1 MTEWR
6 SLAAAALI
14 AGLVMAP
21 AYAEAPPTKIR
32 FTLDW
37 KIQGIH
43 AWFYWAKAK
52 GYFEAENLDVTIDQ
66 GEGSAATVT
75 RILSGAYDAGF
86 GDINAI
92 IQNAAARPTE
102 APVMVYM
109 IYSKAPFALLAK
121 ADGPLKSLKDLPGT
135 KIGAPA
141 GAAALK
147 LLPILARNNQIDDA
161 SLNILQVAP
170 SLQEQMLLQG
180 QVDSI
185 AVFSA
190 TSYMNLVSLRRDPE
204 KDFRWFFYADHGI
217 DLYSNGVMVSPRLAH
232 EKPEAVKGLLRAIN
246 RALHET
252 IGDPQAAIDLLAAEE
267 PLLNKQI
274 ELRRLTY
281 VYGSLID
288 TPEARELGIGD
299 VNDERLKSSIAIVSS
314 AFELPKPPDT
324 AQVFDHGFLPP
335 KVERL
340 PPAIKH

>member
-1 MTEWR
+1 MIEWR
-6 SLAAAALI
+6 TMAVAALI

-21 AYAEAPPTKIR
+21 ARAEAPLTKIR

-52 GYFEAENLDVTIDQ
+52 GYFKAENLDVTIDQ

-86 GDINAI
+86 GDVNAI
-92 IQNAAARPTE
+92 IQNAAARPAET
-102 APVMVYM
+102 PVMVYM

-121 ADGPLKSLKDLPGT
+121 AEGPLKSLKDLPGT
-135 KIGAPA
+135 KVAAPA

-147 LLPILARNNQIDDA
+147 LLPVLAKNNQIDYA
-161 SLNILQVAP
+161 SLSILQVAP
-170 SLQEQMLLQG
+170 NLQEQMLLQG

-190 TSYMNLVSLRRDPE
+190 TSYMNLVSLKRDPDKE
-204 KDFRWFFYADHGI
+204 FRWFFYADHGI
-217 DLYSNGVMVSPRLAH
+217 DLYSNGVMVSPKLAH
-232 EKPEAVKGLLRAIN
+232 EKPEAVKGLLRAIS

-252 IGDPQAAIDLLAAEE
+252 IDDPHAAIDLLATEE
-267 PLLNKQI
+267 PLLKKDI

-288 TPEARELGIGD
+288 TPEARQLGLGG
-299 VNDERLKSSIAIVSS
+299 VNDEQLKSSIAIVSS
-314 AFELPKPPDT
+314 AFELAKQPDA
-324 AQVFDHGFLPP
+324 AQV
-335 KVERL
+335 
-340 PPAIKH
+340 

>member
-1 MTEWR
+1 MIRWM
-6 SLAAAALI
+6 AAAALI
-14 AGLVMAP
+14 VSLVVEP
-21 AYAEAPPTKIR
+21 AHAEGPVTKIR

-52 GYFEAENLDVTIDQ
+52 GYFKSENLDVTIDQ

-92 IQNAAARPTE
+92 IQNAATRPTE

-121 ADGPLKSLKDLPGT
+121 ADGPLRSLKDLPGT

-147 LLPILARNNQIDDA
+147 LLPVLSKNNQIDYA

-170 SLQEQMLLQG
+170 NLQEQMLLQG

-190 TSYMNLVSLRRDPE
+190 TSYMNLVSLKRDPD

-217 DLYSNGVMVSPRLAH
+217 DLYSNGVMVSPKLAH
-232 EKPEAVKGLLRAIN
+232 EKPEAVKGLPRAIN
-246 RALHET
+246 HALHET
-252 IGDPQAAIDLLAAEE
+252 VNDPQAGIDLLATEE
-267 PLLNKQI
+267 PLLNKDI
-274 ELRRLTY
+274 ELRRLTC

-288 TPEARELGIGD
+288 TPEARQLGIGD
-299 VNDERLKSSIAIVSS
+299 VDDDRLKSSIGIVSS
-314 AFELPKPPDT
+314 AFELPKQPT
-324 AQVFDHGFLPP
+324 AAQIFDSAFLPP
-335 KVERL
+335 KAERL
-340 PPAIKH
+340 PTAIKR